1 MYFFDCLIIVSA
13 IVVSVVAAALLYDAR
28 SIERDAKR
36 EYTPVHTDMSYYRS
50 SSEPIDDERDF
61 LLAEVLGKL
70 IAEEESAAT
79 EA

>member
-13 IVVSVVAAALLYDAR
+13 IVVAVVAAALLYDAR
-28 SIERDAKR
+28 SIERDATR
-36 EYTPVHTDMSYYRS
+36 EYTPVHTDMSYYR

-61 LLAEVLGKL
+61 LLAEVLGEL
-70 IAEEESAAT
+70 IAEESADT

>member
-1 MYFFDCLIIVSA
+1 MYFFIIVSA
-13 IVVSVVAAALLYDAR
+13 MVVVSVFVAALYGAR

-50 SSEPIDDERDF
+50 SEPIDDERDF
-61 LLAEVLGKL
+61 ILAEVLGEL
-70 IAEEESAAT
+70 IAEESAT